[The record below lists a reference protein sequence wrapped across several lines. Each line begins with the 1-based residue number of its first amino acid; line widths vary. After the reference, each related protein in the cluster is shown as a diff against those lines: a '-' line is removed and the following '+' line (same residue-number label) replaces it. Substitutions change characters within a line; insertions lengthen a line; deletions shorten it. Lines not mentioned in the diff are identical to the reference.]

1 MSKWSRLKMA
11 ALTASLSLPA
21 LMGVGSCLGANWWG
35 RMQQYLAIAQLLD

>member
-21 LMGVGSCLGANWWG
+21 LMVGSCLGANWWG